1 MRDSR
6 MRGSRLFSLVVAA
19 SVIAA
24 ACGSSTT
31 SPSAA
36 ATAPGATATAPGAS
50 ATAGA
55 TAASP
60 APSGPINTGKI
71 GGKLVID
78 NESGSTW
85 TCQFNPYNPS
95 VSGTA
100 VGFIYEPLEFVNALQ
115 TNADGSNVVTPWL
128 ASASTWSPDFKTLT
142 FTIRDGVK
150 WSDGQPFSA
159 ADVVYTFNALK
170 ADSAL
175 DLNALWSADGGPLTS
190 VAAQG
195 SDQVVFTFSGP
206 AQTYFFYVADQIPI
220 IPQHIWSKLDQTKLD
235 TEADTSPVGTGPYL
249 MSDCSQNN
257 IKYLRNPNY
266 WQSTASHPVPQ
277 IAEVDYPS
285 FLSNTPANLLLAE
298 GQAQWGAQYIPNIDS
313 FYVAKD
319 PAHRHYWFPAV
330 LNVALFPN
338 LNNPLLANVA
348 VRKAISLA
356 INRAD
361 VSQRGESGYEPPA
374 NQTGIVLPT
383 YNAWYDQT
391 IDTTAF
397 DVAKADQTLE
407 SAGFTKGS
415 DGIYADA
422 TGHKLSFTIKTI
434 SGYTDWDS
442 SLTVITQELQAAGIA
457 VTVQDED
464 TTVYTPDLQKGNFEL
479 AYGEETGGPLPYYE
493 LRQMLLS
500 SNIGSTNYSQ
510 YKSAAVDTLFN
521 NYASASATDQVSI
534 IHQIE
539 QVMVNEVPVIPV
551 VEGVDWYQYDTTDF
565 GGWPTP
571 DDPYAQPP
579 VWATPDNGVV
589 LTHLFPTN

>member
-1 MRDSR
+1 
-6 MRGSRLFSLVVAA
+6 MRGSRYLALLVAA
-19 SVIAA
+19 SVVAA
-24 ACGSSTT
+24 ACGSSTVT
-31 SPSAA
+31 PSAPPPTQA
-36 ATAPGATATAPGAS
+36 PTAVPTTAPVVSQTPGGIPTAVAS
-50 ATAGA
+50 A
-55 TAASP
+55 
-60 APSGPINTGKI
+60 GPTNNGII

-85 TCQFNPYNPS
+85 TCQFNPFNPS

-100 VGFIYEPLEFVNALQ
+100 VGFVYEPLEFVNALQ
-115 TNADGSNVVTPWL
+115 TNADGSNKVTPWL
-128 ASASTWSPDFKTLT
+128 ATGSQWSPDFKTLT
-142 FTIRDGVK
+142 FTVRSGVK

-159 ADVVYTFNALK
+159 ADVVYTYMAIK
-170 ADSAL
+170 GDAAL
-175 DLNALWSADGGPLTS
+175 DLNAIWSANGGPLTD

-195 SDQVVFTFSGP
+195 TDQVVFTFSGP
-206 AQTYFFYVADQIPI
+206 AQTYFYYVADQIPI

-235 TEADTSPVGTGPYL
+235 AEANTAPIGTGPYL

-257 IKYLRNPNY
+257 IKYLRNPTY
-266 WQSTASHPVPQ
+266 WQSTATAPVPQ

-285 FLSNTPANLLLAE
+285 FLSNTPANLMLAQ
-298 GQAQWGAQYIPNIDS
+298 GQAQWGAQYIPNIQS
-313 FYVAKD
+313 FYIDKD
-319 PAHRHYWFPAV
+319 PAHRHYWFPAT
-330 LNVALFPN
+330 LNVSLFPN
-338 LNNPLLANVA
+338 LKNSLLSNVA

-383 YNAWYDQT
+383 YTAWYDKT
-391 IDTTAF
+391 IDNTTF
-397 DVAKADQTLE
+397 DVTMATNTLE
-407 SAGFTKGS
+407 SAGFKKGS
-415 DGIYADA
+415 DGIYANSA
-422 TGHKLSFTIKTI
+422 GKKLSFTIKTI

-442 SLTVITQELQAAGIA
+442 SLSVITQELKAAGIA
-457 VTVQDED
+457 VKIQDED
-464 TTVYTPDLQKGNFEL
+464 TTVYTPDLQKGNFDL

-500 SNIGSTNYSQ
+500 SNICQTNYSQ
-510 YKSAAVDTLFN
+510 YNSPAVDTLFN
-521 NYASASATDQVSI
+521 SYASANAADQLNI

-539 QVMVNEVPVIPV
+539 QVMVTEYPVIPV

-579 VWATPDNGVV
+579 VWATPDNMVV
-589 LTHLFPTN
+589 LTHIYPLHP